1 MSMSKKVNK
10 NANTHTSTSRR
21 TKAKGQKMT
30 LGEFNAQ
37 LETPVEPKP
46 VEVQVETQPIA
57 EPKPVETQ
65 PEQTQPVET
74 QPVETPTPVV
84 NVWEERRKKAADEAL
99 KAADEALKAAK
110 AAKKEA
116 EALAS
121 MVKTRVETKPKPK
134 TKSDEEFV
142 KVGPKGKP
150 VRKNQPRPAGN
161 QNNKPSR
168 QDDQKSRTVRYEP
181 TEKQKAARLR
191 KGNALEQARTQMIE
205 ECVLMMSNKDID
217 SINTGIQ
224 YVVNFHKTLVLDL
237 FEDALVVEIEGDKF
251 QFSRIQFL
259 ENRTFQYKAR
269 ERFAQFLP
277 DAWVKFF
284 HGRKEG
290 TFCIGLTRDRRQTKT
305 RNNK

>member
-1 MSMSKKVNK
+1 MSKKVNK
-10 NANTHTSTSRR
+10 NTNTHTSTSRR

-116 EALAS
+116 DALAS
-121 MVKTRVETKPKPK
+121 MVKTRVETKPK
-134 TKSDEEFV
+134 SDDEFV
-142 KVGPKGKP
+142 TVGSNGKP
-150 VRKNQPRPAGN
+150 VRKNKPRPAGN

-168 QDDQKSRTVRYEP
+168 QDGQKPRTARYEP
-181 TEKQKAARLR
+181 TEEQKAARAL
-191 KGNALEQARTQMIE
+191 KGQALEQARNQMIE
-205 ECVLMMSNKDID
+205 ECVQLIPKKDIN

-224 YVVNFHKTLVLDL
+224 YVVNFYKTLVLDISD
-237 FEDALVVEIEGDKF
+237 DALVVDTEGEKF
-251 QFSRIQFL
+251 QFSRIRFL
-259 ENRTFQYKAR
+259 EDRTFQYKAR

-277 DAWVKFF
+277 EAWVKFF
-284 HGRKEG
+284 HGRNEG
-290 TFCIGLTRDRRQTKT
+290 TFCIGLARDRRQNKT